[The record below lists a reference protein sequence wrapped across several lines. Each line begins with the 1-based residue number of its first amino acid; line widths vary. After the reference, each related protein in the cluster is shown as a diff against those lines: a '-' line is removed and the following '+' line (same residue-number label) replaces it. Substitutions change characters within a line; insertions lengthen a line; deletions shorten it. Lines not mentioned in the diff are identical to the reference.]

1 MEENQVKEKKGWSWL
16 GFFFTSI
23 YYAGYG
29 KVGKGIILAIIGLIP
44 LVPLIVGIYGGVKA
58 KSELPIKNQNFNWI
72 YGIILIVLNI
82 VLFIIGTAIYSS

>member
-1 MEENQVKEKKGWSWL
+1 MSENQVKEKKGWSWL

-44 LVPLIVGIYGGVKA
+44 LGLLIVGIYGGLKA
-58 KSELPIKNQNFNWI
+58 KSELPIEEQNFNWM
-72 YGIILIVLNI
+72 YGLILIVLNI
-82 VLFIIGTAIYSS
+82 ILYIIGTAIYSS